1 MSSVNMTRVYSSAPK
16 PFHFTKLQEPHMS
29 PMPSPATYSK
39 PKRKRGGA
47 AFTACC
53 CCCFTTLCSLL
64 ITMILVLGVATL
76 IVWLVLRPIYAPD
89 YSLVDAEINTL
100 SYSTTSNSLDANFL
114 YTINATNRNAKIG
127 FKYDVINLDTSYSG
141 ADFGQSSIPGFYNG
155 HRNTTTI
162 SSSFNVTGFALTPT
176 LGTSFLN
183 DVKNSSI
190 PLQLRVSVKARIKV
204 GLLTTFPFWV
214 HANCDGRVSP
224 PTATGSGKLLSKSCS
239 IVR

>member
-1 MSSVNMTRVYSSAPK
+1 
-16 PFHFTKLQEPHMS
+16 MS

-47 AFTACC
+47 GLTACC
-53 CCCFTTLCSLL
+53 CCCLTTLCSLL
-64 ITMILVLGVATL
+64 ITMILVLGLAAL
-76 IVWLVLRPIYAPD
+76 IIWLVLRPIYAPD

-100 SYSTTSNSLDANFL
+100 SYSTTTNSLDANFL

-141 ADFGQSSIPGFYNG
+141 ADFGKSSIPGFYNG
-155 HRNTTTI
+155 HQNTTTI

-224 PTATGSGKLLSKSCS
+224 PTATGSGKLLSKSCK